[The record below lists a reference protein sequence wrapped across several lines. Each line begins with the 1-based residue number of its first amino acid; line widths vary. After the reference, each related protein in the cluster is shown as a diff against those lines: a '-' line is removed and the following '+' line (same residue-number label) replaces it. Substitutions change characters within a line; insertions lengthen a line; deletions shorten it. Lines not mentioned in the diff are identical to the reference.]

1 VSAAGKNL
9 ELDDFKL
16 VLNVDTAPGTDDD
29 DLLDIFDNVELYNKT
44 AGGVYDLSC
53 AETDDDDNVA
63 GGEVLTCSDTDMGV
77 SIKEGTTTFQIRLDT
92 QNVAANGL
100 KFHATVDVA
109 NHIVVRETDDDDIRV
124 TDITPSALSYK
135 SITIE
140 DSSATITSL
149 ALPATKSAVIG
160 SQGVVLHKFEVK
172 AGDSSDIEIDEMKL
186 E

>member
-16 VLNVDTAPGTDDD
+16 VLNEDDAGSD
-29 DLLDIFDNVELYNKT
+29 NLDWLDIFDNIELYNKS

-53 AETDDDDNVA
+53 LESTPNNNHINTET
-63 GGEVLTCSDTDMGV
+63 LTCSDTDMGV
-77 SIKEGTTTFQIRLDT
+77 SIKEGTTIFQIRLDT
-92 QNVAANGL
+92 QDVAANGV

-109 NHIVVRETDDDDIRV
+109 NHVVVRETDDDTRV
-124 TDITPSALSYK
+124 TDVTPSALSYK

-149 ALPATKSAVIG
+149 ALPAAKSAVIG